1 MMTSTDEVKDILL
14 RLRRIEG
21 QVRGLQ
27 RMIEQRRSCE
37 DVMTQIMAVRAA
49 IDKVGLLALQRHVDE
64 CMSGCTEEAQERLRR
79 VLELTLRLSS

>member
-1 MMTSTDEVKDILL
+1 MMASTDEVKDIVL

-27 RMIEQRRSCE
+27 RMIEQHRSCE

-49 IDKVGLLALQRHVDE
+49 INKVGLLALQRHVDE
-64 CMSGCTEEAQERLRR
+64 CMSGCTKEAQERLRR